1 MLLLSSQCAQ
11 HPPSTSLGTY
21 SSSQLKSGASVHR
34 GGAFPTLVEKIMAP
48 GIKHLCK
55 IMKDVSK
62 RLPLTEACED
72 GRKYGLDISIVLMK
86 ALRNVDACDQF
97 WQDPIV
103 PVTAT
108 TV

>member
-1 MLLLSSQCAQ
+1 
-11 HPPSTSLGTY
+11 
-21 SSSQLKSGASVHR
+21 
-34 GGAFPTLVEKIMAP
+34 
-48 GIKHLCK
+48 
-55 IMKDVSK
+55 MKDVSK

-108 TV
+108 TVYLDELKITMDGANVCFRARTVPTCCSWPELRDMTRLST